1 MHKKDV
7 AKVREILMKEV
18 DCKFTVNGITEYG
31 VKKDGEYGRV
41 AKVFRTSS
49 STRKDGSVGAIYE
62 DNVLFGQGMNVT
74 KWGPTCVSLYTF
86 DMFGRKI
93 VGKIKYAHVR
103 FVEMEQFEC
112 ENPLKKLPG
121 YMGTENCPV

>member
-1 MHKKDV
+1 MN
-7 AKVREILMKEV
+7 EV

-31 VKKDGEYGRV
+31 RKKDGEYDKI
-41 AKVFRTSS
+41 AKVFRTSQ
-49 STRKDGSVGAIYE
+49 STNKDGSIMAIYE
-62 DNVLFGQGMNVT
+62 DKPFGQGMNVT
-74 KWGPTCVSLYTF
+74 KWGPTCVSLFTF

-93 VGKIKYAHVR
+93 VGKIRYADVR
-103 FVEMEQFEC
+103 FVTMEQFEC

>member
-1 MHKKDV
+1 MKKGISRI
-7 AKVREILMKEV
+7 REILMNEV

-31 VKKDGEYGRV
+31 RKKDGEYGKI

-49 STRKDGSVGAIYE
+49 PNKDGSIGSIYE
-62 DNVLFGQGMNVT
+62 DRPFAQGMNVN